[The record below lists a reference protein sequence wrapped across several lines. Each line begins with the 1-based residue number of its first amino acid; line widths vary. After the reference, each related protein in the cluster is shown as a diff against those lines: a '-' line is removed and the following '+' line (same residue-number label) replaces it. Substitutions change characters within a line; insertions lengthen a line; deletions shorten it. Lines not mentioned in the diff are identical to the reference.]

1 MIDLILKTNGLDVNV
16 RCTVS
21 EGLQVNTGG
30 KTLDLLTK
38 LIEEMWNY
46 EDVNITIKTSKEQ
59 EDSNNTISGIQPMG
73 DLFKVHEDNMMR
85 VYNEQRTTS

>member
-1 MIDLILKTNGLDVNV
+1 MIDLILKTNGLDVKV

-59 EDSNNTISGIQPMG
+59 EDSNNTISGIEPMG

-85 VYNEQRTTS
+85 VYNEQRTIS

>member
-21 EGLQVNTGG
+21 EGFQVNTGG

-46 EDVNITIKTSKEQ
+46 EEVNITIKTSKEQ
-59 EDSNNTISGIQPMG
+59 EDSNPPVPYVP
-73 DLFKVHEDNMMR
+73 DELFKVHEDNMMR
-85 VYNEQRTTS
+85 VYNEQRTIS

>member
-21 EGLQVNTGG
+21 EGYQVNTAG
-30 KTLDLLTK
+30 KTLELITK
-38 LIEEMWNY
+38 LIGEMWDY

-59 EDSNNTISGIQPMG
+59 EDSNPQVPHVP
-73 DLFKVHEDNMMR
+73 DELFKVHEDNMMR
-85 VYNEQRTTS
+85 VYNEQRTIS

>member
-21 EGLQVNTGG
+21 EGYQVNTAG
-30 KTLDLLTK
+30 KTLDLITK

-59 EDSNNTISGIQPMG
+59 EDSNNTISGIEPMG